1 MHFRVFNTFLVAAFV
16 VCSSTRA
23 SADGHGNAVHQSRR
37 LPINTSGLQTVPHV
51 DVKFAKKI
59 SSDETIDAL
68 KQADN
73 NAGAAAKP
81 AKTADG
87 VVGNAGNAYKLSKED
102 LEEVAKQLSKLSPKK
117 RSKFRTIGLWIGGFL
132 LGIILFAFLK
142 AAF

>member
-1 MHFRVFNTFLVAAFV
+1 M
-16 VCSSTRA
+16 
-23 SADGHGNAVHQSRR
+23 
-37 LPINTSGLQTVPHV
+37 
-51 DVKFAKKI
+51 KFAKKI

-132 LGIILFAFLK
+132 LGVILFAFLK